1 MAINLNT
8 DPYFDDFDETKN
20 YHQILFKPGVSVQA
34 RELTQLQSIIKN
46 QIKRFGDHIF
56 KNGTLVHGG
65 NATLDLRY
73 NCVKLAADANDS
85 VLSLIDTE
93 VYGTESGQKAL
104 VVNATQADS
113 NGNPPTIYVKWL
125 NSTNNKESVG
135 FSPDEAIYNT
145 GKSVRVFAAAA
156 QVNTVGSAYIISEGI
171 MYVNGHFVYFPD
183 STLVLSRT
191 GKPGSVIVGFDVEEK
206 IYTYTDDNTLLDPAN
221 GSYNYAAP
229 GADRLYIDM
238 TMARREFIQDSVAD
252 PNYIEIARIQ
262 TNQVVSQAVI
272 GDYALL
278 GDVLARRTYDE
289 SGDYVVR
296 QYSMQLLEHLDTG
309 SNNGYYDSNRGG
321 DSSKFIAKI
330 NPGKAYVKGYEIDS
344 IKNQAIA
351 GDKARDTA
359 AVDSGSV
366 YVPYGNYVFASIT
379 NSFPE
384 DLDDLPLVRLYDS
397 VGDSASPAAA
407 QGNQVG
413 TARIRHVEQYTSY
426 LSAGLHKIFL
436 FDIQMFT
443 GKSFARDAKQI
454 WYNNTTASDFTA
466 DIDLENT
473 LLQGTISATNSST
486 AVTGNGTSFTTD
498 LNEGDYIEI
507 SGDYY
512 KIATITDDLN
522 LTLDSNYLGV
532 TISGEVLNV
541 GKAVIKNPE
550 KNSYIFPLPAD
561 IIKTVDANGTD
572 TIYSVRRVYTRTLA
586 AGIAGSLNA
595 NTDESFNSYS
605 YDNWQAYDSQGAPVD
620 LGLATLT
627 FSGNNTVVDID
638 LSGAGYTT
646 ETIFI
651 VGTVQKTNAPAAAKN
666 KVLQT
671 NSQKDVLTQGPAQ
684 ANTISLGK
692 ADGYRLVSVKMT
704 TSGAF
709 GDPSYDNTTEIDITN
724 RYDFSNG
731 QKAFYYDR
739 ASITLKKGAAAPT
752 APIRITFDYFT
763 HTSGD
768 FFTVDSYSDI
778 AYDDIPTL
786 TLGGNQYVLRD
797 CLDFRPRINDA
808 GTGFSGTGAS
818 VGEFLDYEDDISTS
832 YEYYLPRVDKV
843 VLTNKGRIRIIKGKS
858 DLEPKEPKTPT
869 DSMVLYL
876 LKQNAYVFDLKADIK
891 VINIDNKRY
900 TMRAIGNLE
909 KRIKNLEYY
918 TTLNQIE
925 QDTQNYQIKDI
936 NGLDRFKNGFIV
948 DSFTGHGVGDVY
960 REDYRVAIDKINNAL
975 RPVFKQHMLDLKED
989 LTIDFAFDEATE
1001 LTIKNE
1007 RTAKNYT
1014 LTGDLYSLPY
1024 TEEKFI
1030 QNNKAST
1037 FTNLNP
1043 YNVVSFK
1050 GKITGKSSDIWK
1062 QEINGA
1068 EIRPGVD
1075 TSDYD
1080 YLLSEYRQQDAADG
1094 VVDGYIWGEEI
1105 VGSVDLRNGVEY
1117 IIGQHGTAY
1126 DVGYDDIENVE
1137 RVSTETVISQ
1147 MRDVSIPFQASGLM
1161 PDTRVFV
1168 FFNGINVTENTRYTG
1183 DFATRVQPQDAYD
1196 NPGDGAYLASTIEA
1210 IGGVVGKS
1218 LVTDSDG
1225 ELHATFEYAA
1235 SKYNLPTGVYTLR
1248 ITDDPTNNPEN
1259 EFTSASMQFNSSGK
1273 LVTWQNKII
1282 TTRVPR
1288 VSEQA
1293 IQKSST
1299 RVDWTDQGEI
1309 ADKYC
1314 QGHDLYG
1321 TYHDGNGGYF
1331 DQLIETNNVATCQYE
1346 EDSVVQ
1352 GCPTAGTVLD
1362 TFCDHKSGELKQ
1374 LIAGGPDVNGVCTT
1388 SVVVKEANSPGCI
1401 PPNPCEGN
1409 GVIKNTFCVDGSAQ
1423 NSKDLWGEYYDG
1435 TYNYV
1440 TGICGTYTALID
1452 ANNVEDCQ
1460 SRDPCPV
1467 SGTLVSGQATDC
1479 RLPFTE
1485 YRSYHDGNCGTYEI
1499 VYALN
1504 SADCGYVDTATLEQA
1519 IVDGDTTI
1527 TQKELDLAEA
1537 YDPNDAPALN
1547 THLRF
1552 ECYGADYYEILA
1564 DGNWGESAVLIEANS
1579 SYYCDYHEEKDTVVI
1594 YTFHD
1599 LDEDDDDDGDLDPP
1613 RSQNNDTLGYMGA
1626 VFSYA
1631 FGRPPTES
1639 EREEIE
1645 AYAEH
1650 KGLTVQDF
1658 IDAETS
1664 TEPLAG
1670 GGIDGSI
1677 VPSEYNEAAAKVG
1690 HFVQDMVNE
1699 GIARGIGA
1707 DSDASITNYMN
1718 EKGTMPGGVS
1728 PGVFIG
1734 VQAAVA
1740 IANSDQLNPNG
1751 WAQKAVDVT
1760 LQNSIDNGTVY

>member
-20 YHQILFKPGVSVQA
+20 YHQILFKPGVAVQA

-46 QIKRFGDHIF
+46 QIKRFGDHLF
-56 KNGTLVHGG
+56 KNGTLIHGG

-73 NCVKLAADANDS
+73 NCVKLAASANDS
-85 VLSLIDTE
+85 VLSLIDNE
-93 VYGTESGQKAL
+93 VYGTESGQRAL
-104 VVNATQADS
+104 VVHATQEDTD
-113 NGNPPTIYVKWL
+113 GNPPTIYVKWL
-125 NSTNNKESVG
+125 NSTLNKESVG
-135 FSPDEAIYNT
+135 FSPDEAIYNA

-156 QVNTVGSAYIISEGI
+156 AVNTVGSAYVISEGV
-171 MYVNGHFVYFPD
+171 MYVGGHFVYFPD

-191 GKPGSVIVGFDVEEK
+191 GNPGSVIVGFDVEEQL
-206 IYTYTDDNTLLDPAN
+206 YTYTDDNTLLDPAN

-229 GADRLYIDM
+229 GADRLYVDM
-238 TMARREFIQDSVAD
+238 TLATRSFINDSVAD
-252 PNYIEIARIQ
+252 ANFVEVARIQ
-262 TNQVVSQAVI
+262 ANKIIQQAVV
-272 GDYALL
+272 GDYAVL

-296 QYSMQLLEHLDTG
+296 PYQMQLLEHLDTG

-321 DSSKFIAKI
+321 DASKFIAKI

-344 IKNQAIA
+344 IKNAAIA
-351 GDKARDTA
+351 GDKARDTE
-359 AVDSGSV
+359 AVDSGTV
-366 YVPYGNYVFASIT
+366 YVPYGNSVFAYIT

-384 DLDDLPLVRLYDS
+384 DLDDLPLVSLYNN
-397 VGDSASPAAA
+397 VGDSVSPASP
-407 QGNQVG
+407 QGILVG
-413 TARIRHVEQYTSY
+413 TARIRNIEQYDT
-426 LSAGLHKIFL
+426 AGNYKVFL
-436 FDIQMFT
+436 FDIQMNQNY
-443 GKSFARDAKQI
+443 SFANDVKQI
-454 WYNNTTASDFTA
+454 YYNNATASDFTA
-466 DIDLENT
+466 DIVLENT
-473 LLQGTISATNSST
+473 LLAGTISVSNSST
-486 AVTGNGTSFTTD
+486 AVTGNGTRFTET
-498 LNEGDYIEI
+498 LSVNDYIEI
-507 SGDYY
+507 AGDYY
-512 KIATITDDLN
+512 QVNTITDDLN
-522 LTLDSNYLGV
+522 LVLDTSFTGT
-532 TISGEVLNV
+532 TISGALLNV
-541 GKAVIKNPE
+541 GRAVIKNPE

-561 IIKTVDANGTD
+561 IVKTVDANGTD
-572 TIYSVRRVYTRTLA
+572 TIYSVRRVYTRTLTAGVA
-586 AGIAGSLNA
+586 ASLNA

-605 YDNWQAYDSQGAPVD
+605 FDNWQVYNSQGMPVTIT
-620 LGLATLT
+620 GANIT
-627 FSGNNTVVDID
+627 FSGNNTVADID
-638 LSGAGYTT
+638 LSGLGFTN
-646 ETIFI
+646 ETVFI

-671 NSQKDVLTQGPAQ
+671 NSQLDILTAGPAQ
-684 ANTISLGK
+684 ANNISLGK

-704 TSGAF
+704 TTGAF
-709 GDPSYDNTTEIDITN
+709 GDPAYDNTTEVDITN
-724 RYDFSNG
+724 RYDFNNG

-739 ASITLKKGAAAPT
+739 ASITLKSGAAAPT

-768 FFTVDSYSDI
+768 FFSVDSYSDI

-786 TLGGNQYVLRD
+786 TLGGTQYVLRD

-808 GTGFSGTGAS
+808 GTGFSGTGAN

-832 YEYYLPRVDKV
+832 YEFYLPRVDKV

-869 DSMVLYL
+869 DSMVLYVL
-876 LKQNAYVFDLKADIK
+876 RQEAYVFDIKKDVK
-891 VINIDNKRY
+891 VISIDNKRY

-925 QDTQNYQIKDI
+925 QDTQNYQIKDV

-960 REDYRVAIDKINNAL
+960 RPDYRVAVDKINNAL
-975 RPVFKQHMLDLKED
+975 RPVFQQYMLDLKED
-989 LTIDFAFDEATE
+989 LTVDFAYDETTEATV
-1001 LTIKNE
+1001 KSE
-1007 RTAKNYT
+1007 RTNKNYT
-1014 LTGDLYSLPY
+1014 LTGDLYSLPF

-1030 QNNKAST
+1030 SNNKAST

-1050 GKITGKSSDIWK
+1050 GLLKGKQEDIWETK
-1062 QEINGA
+1062 VTGA

-1080 YLLSEYRQQDAADG
+1080 YILSEYRQRDAADG
-1094 VVDGYIWGEEI
+1094 AIDGYIWGEEI

-1126 DVGYDDIENVE
+1126 DIGYDDIENK
-1137 RVSTETVISQ
+1137 ETVISKSVVSK
-1147 MRDVSIPFQASGLM
+1147 MRDVSIPFSASGLM
-1161 PDTRVFV
+1161 PDTRVFI
-1168 FFNGINVTENTRYTG
+1168 FFNGVNVTENCRYTG
-1183 DFATRVQPQDAYD
+1183 DFASRVQAHDAYD
-1196 NPGDGAYLASTIEA
+1196 NPGNGAYLAGSFNA
-1210 IGGVVGKS
+1210 MGGVVGKS
-1218 LVTDSDG
+1218 LITDSDG
-1225 ELHATFEYAA
+1225 ELQGTFEYAA
-1235 SKYNLPTGVYTLR
+1235 DKYNLPTGVYTLR

-1259 EFTSASMQFNSSGK
+1259 EFTSASMQFNSSGT
-1273 LVTWQNKII
+1273 LLTYQDKII

-1293 IQKSST
+1293 VQKSSS
-1299 RVDWTDQGEI
+1299 RVDWSDQGEI

-1314 QGHDLYG
+1314 DGHDLWG
-1321 TYHDGNGGYF
+1321 KYHDGNGGYF

-1346 EDSVVQ
+1346 PGSATQ
-1352 GCPTAGTVLD
+1352 GCPTQGTVLD

-1409 GVIKNTFCVDGSAQ
+1409 GVIKNTFCQPGTAQ
-1423 NSKDLWGEYYDG
+1423 NSQDLYGEYYDG

-1452 ANNVEDCQ
+1452 ANNVEDCA
-1460 SRDPCPV
+1460 SKDPCPA
-1467 SGTLVSGQATDC
+1467 SGTLVQNQPTDC
-1479 RLPFTE
+1479 RTPFTE

-1499 VYALN
+1499 VYSLN
-1504 SADCGYVDTATLEQA
+1504 SATCGYVDTATLEQA

-1537 YDPNDAPALN
+1537 YDPNDAPAVN

-1579 SYYCDYHEEKDTVVI
+1579 SFYCDYHEEKNTVVI
-1594 YTFHD
+1594 QTFHD
-1599 LDEDDDDDGDLDPP
+1599 LDADDDDDGDLDPP
-1613 RSQNNDTLGYMGA
+1613 RSQNNDSLGYASA
-1626 VFSYA
+1626 VFAYA
-1631 FGRPPTES
+1631 FGRPPTAS
-1639 EREEIE
+1639 ERDEIE

-1664 TEPLAG
+1664 AESITA
-1670 GGIDGSI
+1670 DGLRGDI
-1677 VPSEYNEAAAKVG
+1677 IPSEYNEAAAKVG
-1690 HFVQDMVNE
+1690 HFFKDMVNE

-1707 DSDASITNYMN
+1707 DSDASITNYIN
-1718 EKGTMPGGVS
+1718 EKGTMPGGVT

-1740 IANSDQLNPNG
+1740 IANADTLEGGG
-1751 WAQKAVDVT
+1751 WAQKAVEVT
-1760 LQNSIDNGTVY
+1760 LNNSINSGSITGE